1 MAAEERFELPLTE
14 SKSVVLP
21 LHYSAILSKNKNEM
35 LNKIRQ
41 NFIFDL
47 ALPYHLANPVYNWWL
62 LHLALGIETTKQV
75 RCKHQ
80 SLEGKPFALQHL
92 ILTYLVG
99 RAGLEPTTPSSSG
112 LRSTN

>member
-1 MAAEERFELPLTE
+1 MAAEERLELPLTE

-47 ALPYHLANPVYNWWL
+47 ALPYHLAIALYIAGLLDAPATPVYY
-62 LHLALGIETTKQV
+62 GINTLPRSLFYRASRRV
-75 RCKHQ
+75 R
-80 SLEGKPFALQHL
+80 
-92 ILTYLVG
+92 VV
-99 RAGLEPTTPSSSG
+99 
-112 LRSTN
+112 